1 MKRNLLTIILLLACC
16 SATSAQ
22 NADSVSQNSPLRNH
36 PFNSQNSPSG
46 IVEHQALFNDVH
58 KITLRNPAMME
69 DTYRHSLTHFYLA
82 TEWNKK
88 SSPFILQ
95 KGTGH
100 FLAAVKTDSYL
111 RLGDNTAVW
120 GKASYTTGKN
130 HNIRWNSV
138 ADYDLL
144 EPDILGDTLGGN
156 TRSEI
161 YVFEGGYSTHRGRMH
176 MGGEMLFRAEQEF
189 RKVDPR
195 MRSIVSDLTM
205 RAGAG
210 YDIAHYTLGFSFQG
224 NIYRQ
229 TNSVDFYKPL
239 GSIPEYQLMGL
250 GEVYTR
256 FSGDVN
262 DLIFKGGG
270 IKLQLD
276 LVPGSAYSGII
287 ANAWASQHSYERVA
301 RLLNSLP
308 LTTLYNKEVGIR
320 AGWKQNGQLD
330 FAMWADYQFNRRSS
344 DQHLAGTSSSQ
355 IYPVIGHLTMYKNYI
370 INTSLNAMVGHR
382 GTTSW
387 WVKTIGGYSGNRQR
401 FVHPCR
407 AMKYGHVF
415 GQVEGQM
422 IHNTSK
428 KWIIITQ
435 IEGSYH
441 ACVNNH
447 LLLPLTDME
456 PQFIDMISHNYNIL
470 KSNFTHAGARLR
482 ADYHIGSSRYC
493 IFGELQYG
501 ITISSNHKH
510 QNHIVVSL
518 GVHI

>member
-1 MKRNLLTIILLLACC
+1 MKNRIFILLLVIAGC
-16 SATSAQ
+16 TTINAQ
-22 NADSVSQNSPLRNH
+22 DVDSVNNWH
-36 PFNSQNSPSG
+36 DVV
-46 IVEHQALFNDVH
+46 VEHRALLNEVH
-58 KITLRNPAMME
+58 EISWRNPAMME
-69 DTYRHSLTHFYLA
+69 SAYRHSLTHFYL
-82 TEWNKK
+82 TSDWLKK
-88 SSPFILQ
+88 SAPFVLQ

-100 FLAAVKTDSYL
+100 FMAAVKADSYI

-130 HNIRWNSV
+130 HDIKWNSV
-138 ADYDLL
+138 SDYDLL
-144 EPDILGDTLGGN
+144 ELDILGDTIGGN

-161 YVFEGGYSTHRGRMH
+161 YVFEGGYSTHRGRWH
-176 MGGEMLFRAEQEF
+176 LGGEMLFRAEQEY
-189 RKVDPR
+189 RKIDPR

-270 IKLQLD
+270 IKMQLD
-276 LVPGSAYSGII
+276 LTPGNGYSGIV
-287 ANAWASQHSYERVA
+287 ANVWASQQSYERVA

-308 LTTLYNKEVGIR
+308 LTTLYNKELGIR
-320 AGWKQNGQLD
+320 VGWRYSGQLD
-330 FAMWADYQFNRRSS
+330 YGLWTDYQFNRRSS

-355 IYPVIGHLTMYKNYI
+355 IYPVIAHLTMYKNYI
-370 INTSLNAMVGHR
+370 INTSLNAIIGHK
-382 GTTSW
+382 GNTSW
-387 WVKTIGGYSGNRQR
+387 WVKASGGYTGNRQH
-401 FVHPCR
+401 FVSPR
-407 AMKYGHVF
+407 RNMKYGHVF
-415 GQVEGQM
+415 GQVDGQV
-422 IHNTSK
+422 IHNASRSWT
-428 KWIIITQ
+428 ITAQ
-435 IEGSYH
+435 LEGSYH
-441 ACVNNH
+441 ACVNDY
-447 LLLPLTDME
+447 LLLPLASME
-456 PQFIDMISHNYNIL
+456 PHFVDMIEHNYNVL
-470 KSNFTHAGARLR
+470 KSNFTNAGARLR
-482 ADYHIGSSRYC
+482 ADYRIGRSRYS
-493 IFGELQYG
+493 IFGELQYD
-501 ITISSNHKH
+501 ITICSNQET

>member
-1 MKRNLLTIILLLACC
+1 MKNRIFILLLVIAGC
-16 SATSAQ
+16 TTINAQ
-22 NADSVSQNSPLRNH
+22 DVDSVNNWH
-36 PFNSQNSPSG
+36 DVV
-46 IVEHQALFNDVH
+46 VEHQALLNEVH
-58 KITLRNPAMME
+58 EISWRNPAMME
-69 DTYRHSLTHFYLA
+69 SAYRHSLTHFYL
-82 TEWNKK
+82 TSDWLKK
-88 SSPFILQ
+88 SAPFVLQ

-100 FLAAVKTDSYL
+100 FMAAVKADSYI

-130 HNIRWNSV
+130 HDIKWNSV
-138 ADYDLL
+138 SDYDLL
-144 EPDILGDTLGGN
+144 EPDILGDTIGGN

-161 YVFEGGYSTHRGRMH
+161 YVFEGGYSTHRGCWH
-176 MGGEMLFRAEQEF
+176 LGGEMLFRAEQEY

-195 MRSIVSDLTM
+195 MRSIVSDLTL

-270 IKLQLD
+270 IKMQLD
-276 LVPGSAYSGII
+276 LTPGNGYSGIV
-287 ANAWASQHSYERVA
+287 ANVWASQHSYERVA

-308 LTTLYNKEVGIR
+308 LTTLYNKELGIR
-320 AGWKQNGQLD
+320 VGWRYSGQLD
-330 FAMWADYQFNRRSS
+330 YGLWTDYQFNRRSS

-355 IYPVIGHLTMYKNYI
+355 IYPVIAHLTMYKNYI
-370 INTSLNAMVGHR
+370 INTSINAIIGHK
-382 GTTSW
+382 GNTSW
-387 WVKTIGGYSGNRQR
+387 WVKASGGYAGNRQH
-401 FVHPCR
+401 FVSPR
-407 AMKYGHVF
+407 RTMKYGHVF
-415 GQVEGQM
+415 GQVDGQV
-422 IHNTSK
+422 IHNASRSWT
-428 KWIIITQ
+428 ITTQ
-435 IEGSYH
+435 LEGSYH
-441 ACVNNH
+441 ACVNDY
-447 LLLPLTDME
+447 LLLPLASME
-456 PQFIDMISHNYNIL
+456 PHFVDMIEHNYNVL
-470 KSNFTHAGARLR
+470 KSNFTNAGARLR
-482 ADYHIGSSRYC
+482 ADYRIGRSRYS
-493 IFGELQYG
+493 IFGELQYD
-501 ITISSNHKH
+501 ITICSNHET